1 MHLFFSDVTDMK
13 GDSLLFI
20 RMQRARR
27 TVMQIREKEK
37 REREWRGGLQ
47 RGEERR
53 SEGARKRWKEEA
65 EAR

>member
-47 RGEERR
+47 RGEE
-53 SEGARKRWKEEA
+53 E
-65 EAR
+65 